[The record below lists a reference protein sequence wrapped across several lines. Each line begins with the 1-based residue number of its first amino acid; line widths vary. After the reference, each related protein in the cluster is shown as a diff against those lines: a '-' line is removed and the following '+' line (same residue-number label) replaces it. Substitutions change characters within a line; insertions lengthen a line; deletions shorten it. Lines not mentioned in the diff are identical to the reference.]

1 MFGSCDEGC
10 FIDFTIIS
18 FSLFGCANE
27 YDLDDLEK
35 LKKVASTAILESAL
49 TESED
54 FMSTFSG
61 WAKRNHSNGQL
72 ESLTMY
78 KDGKWDGPC
87 VFWFENGLKMY
98 QGNYLNGREHGE
110 WRFWRMD
117 GTNSQVQTF
126 DNGEKDGPYVWWH
139 PNGKKKWRE
148 LSKGELEM
156 VCGFSTTSKASRTNS
171 FHTIWELSYFRLIE

>member
-1 MFGSCDEGC
+1 VCLVLVVKVALLV
-10 FIDFTIIS
+10 TIIV
-18 FSLFGCANE
+18 FSLFGCADE

-49 TESED
+49 SESED

-87 VFWFENGLKMY
+87 VFWFENGLKMH
-98 QGNYLNGREHGE
+98 QGNYLKGREHGE

-139 PNGKKKWRE
+139 PNGKKGVEGTFKMGTRDGLWIFYNEQGEQNKFISYDMGTE
-148 LSKGELEM
+148 LL
-156 VCGFSTTSKASRTNS
+156 
-171 FHTIWELSYFRLIE
+171 

>member
-1 MFGSCDEGC
+1 M
-10 FIDFTIIS
+10 
-18 FSLFGCANE
+18 
-27 YDLDDLEK
+27 
-35 LKKVASTAILESAL
+35 ASTAILESAL

-110 WRFWRMD
+110 WRFWRMM
-117 GTNSQVQTF
+117 VQIPKSKHLIM
-126 DNGEKDGPYVWWH
+126 EKDGPTLMASKW
-139 PNGKKKWRE
+139 KKGGGN
-148 LSKGELEM
+148 LKGPRDGLWIFYNEQGEQNK
-156 VCGFSTTSKASRTNS
+156 FISRYGN
-171 FHTIWELSYFRLIE
+171 

>member
-1 MFGSCDEGC
+1 MCLVLVVKVALLV
-10 FIDFTIIS
+10 TIIS
-18 FSLFGCANE
+18 FSLLGCANE

-61 WAKRNHSNGQL
+61 WAKRKHSNGQL

-87 VFWFENGLKMY
+87 VFWFENGLKMH

-139 PNGKKKWRE
+139 PNGKKGVEGTFKRGARDGLWIFYNEQGEQNKFISYDMGTE
-148 LSKGELEM
+148 LL
-156 VCGFSTTSKASRTNS
+156 
-171 FHTIWELSYFRLIE
+171 

>member
-1 MFGSCDEGC
+1 MCLVLVVKVA
-10 FIDFTIIS
+10 ILVTIIS
-18 FSLFGCANE
+18 FSLLGCANE

-61 WAKRNHSNGQL
+61 WAKRKYSNGQL
-72 ESLTMY
+72 ESLTLY

-87 VFWFENGLKMY
+87 VFWFENGLKMH
-98 QGNYLNGREHGE
+98 QGNYLKGREHGDGDFGE
-110 WRFWRMD
+110 WMVPIPKSKHLIMERRTVPMFGGIQMEKRSGGTFKRGARD
-117 GTNSQVQTF
+117 GLWIF
-126 DNGEKDGPYVWWH
+126 
-139 PNGKKKWRE
+139 
-148 LSKGELEM
+148 
-156 VCGFSTTSKASRTNS
+156 TTSKASRINS

>member
-1 MFGSCDEGC
+1 MCLVLVVKVALLIF
-10 FIDFTIIS
+10 IIS
-18 FSLFGCANE
+18 LSLLGCANE
-27 YDLDDLEK
+27 YDLDDLEI

-139 PNGKKKWRE
+139 PNGKKGVEGTFKRGARDGLWIFYNEQGEQNKFISYDMGTE
-148 LSKGELEM
+148 LL
-156 VCGFSTTSKASRTNS
+156 
-171 FHTIWELSYFRLIE
+171 